1 MTGNIKKVLIVEDDE
16 HISKVYEIKL
26 AKEGFATSFARDGE
40 EGLEKI
46 VVEKPDLVLLDLML
60 PKKDG
65 FGVLEDIQKIP
76 ALAHI
81 PIIVL
86 SNLGQESDKER
97 AIGLGAKEYI
107 VKVDHSI
114 QEVIDKV
121 KGYLR

>member
-1 MTGNIKKVLIVEDDE
+1 
-16 HISKVYEIKL
+16 
-26 AKEGFATSFARDGE
+26 
-40 EGLEKI
+40 
-46 VVEKPDLVLLDLML
+46 LVLLDLML

-97 AIGLGAKEYI
+97 ALSLGAKEYV
-107 VKVDHSI
+107 VKVDYAI

-121 KGYLR
+121 KGYFG